1 MTTGSLTVR
10 SGCKACGAQPSPTA
24 TTQPVWCDACGACF
38 KCGEPSI
45 AMQTAAHT
53 CPGGTAAIHLGTSQ
67 WAGGAID
74 ILASGPEACEM
85 PASSGGAEW
94 VATVERCARAA
105 LDGYEGNDPPM
116 YPHDWG
122 QLPEA
127 DRDAWREVARTVL
140 AAAARGGK

>member
-1 MTTGSLTVR
+1 MTTGSFMAR

-24 TTQPVWCDACGACF
+24 LTQPVWCDVCGSCF
-38 KCGEPSI
+38 QCGEPNIVGRVAFHACPHESI
-45 AMQTAAHT
+45 PSGFIRQRTAAYVEGREA
-53 CPGGTAAIHLGTSQ
+53 PM
-67 WAGGAID
+67 
-74 ILASGPEACEM
+74 EACEM